1 MNPKKL
7 AYTLMTLSFVL
18 LISGGVSSFVNA
30 LRSDRA
36 EIFKRVNE
44 VEDAFEVFSTNTTAF
59 ENVRDELYSK
69 VFSQIYYDTMYHE
82 DKDVKSKVSNYE
94 QLVDEL
100 TRNTDR
106 LELLCENVYYPDA
119 VTNSRCRNYKNIYE
133 QVINYFVYD
142 IELYNDN
149 IQKFNEYQEN
159 AGTLLRLRKYTTRK
173 TYIDFNQDGVFDGK
187 EE

>member
-69 VFSQIYYDTMYHE
+69 VF
-82 DKDVKSKVSNYE
+82 
-94 QLVDEL
+94 
-100 TRNTDR
+100 
-106 LELLCENVYYPDA
+106 
-119 VTNSRCRNYKNIYE
+119 
-133 QVINYFVYD
+133 
-142 IELYNDN
+142 
-149 IQKFNEYQEN
+149 
-159 AGTLLRLRKYTTRK
+159 TL
-173 TYIDFNQDGVFDGK
+173 DF
-187 EE
+187 